1 MRDFFEQSL
10 LWGVD
15 IDRDTFISSER
26 IQECGWVDQLKLSTM
41 IKNADYFSIKFDLI
55 VDDGW
60 HHPESQINSLIAYL
74 PYLNKGGTY
83 ILEDI
88 VHDKYY
94 NYFLKVMKLLEKKDF
109 QYNYYNFNMN
119 GKSEISDNLGYLII
133 KRN

>member
-1 MRDFFEQSL
+1 M
-10 LWGVD
+10 
-15 IDRDTFISSER
+15 
-26 IQECGWVDQLKLSTM
+26 WVGRSIKTNTM
-41 IKNADYFSIKFDLI
+41 IKNADYFSTKFDLI

-94 NYFLKVMKLLEKKDF
+94 NYFLKVMKLLEKKI
-109 QYNYYNFNMN
+109 FN
-119 GKSEISDNLGYLII
+119 II
-133 KRN
+133 LQF